1 MFKVICTIE
10 VGLYNGLDQYLA
22 GRSKTLKMQE
32 DVFRRSQEM
41 LIETHTNTAHGVC
54 EQTDTRIRDHTG
66 IQEQTH
72 THSYNR
78 HTRPLCQFVLV
89 ELT

>member
-1 MFKVICTIE
+1 MFKVICTTE
-10 VGLYNGLDQYLA
+10 VYNGLDQYLA
-22 GRSKTLKMQE
+22 GRSKTMKMQE

-54 EQTDTRIRDHTG
+54 EQTDTQIRDHTG

-78 HTRPLCQFVLV
+78 HTRRLCQFVLV